1 VTELVIKTEPH
12 ILDRFKSLS
21 QELYH
26 GDETKAFSEAA
37 LALLSLHTKRDMTR
51 LEAIVEKIRADIES
65 RGGLTDAQID
75 RLVRESR
82 KRRRTASPS

>member
-26 GDETKAFSEAA
+26 GDETKAFSEAV
-37 LALLSLHTKRDMTR
+37 LALISLQQKRDPSR
-51 LEAIVEKIRADIES
+51 LKALVDKIRYDIES
-65 RGGLTDAQID
+65 RGGLSASQID
-75 RLVRESR
+75 KLVRESR
-82 KRRRTASPS
+82 KRRRAASR